1 LVNKEEL
8 YQRLDEIREAIDFL
22 RKVKSE
28 ELEIKERFL
37 LARYHLQIILEAM
50 FTIGNQIIVN
60 SVLRKPTGYKD
71 ILTVLCENKILDKDL
86 HDRLIPFVDLRN
98 RLVHSYWKI
107 SKEELVQ
114 IIKVHLVYFE
124 RFIKVILSYIGK
136 EKDDV

>member
-1 LVNKEEL
+1 MVNKEEL